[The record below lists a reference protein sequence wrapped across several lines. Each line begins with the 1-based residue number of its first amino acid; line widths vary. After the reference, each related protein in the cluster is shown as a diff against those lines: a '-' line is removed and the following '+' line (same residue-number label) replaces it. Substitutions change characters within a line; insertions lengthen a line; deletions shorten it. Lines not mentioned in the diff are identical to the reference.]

1 MELALLL
8 LALKPN
14 CIIIFFS
21 VGLGLKV
28 AQVCASLNKTNQ
40 GPIKN
45 YSLLDNIQHRINSK
59 EVDVISKLP

>member
-8 LALKPN
+8 PAPKPSRV
-14 CIIIFFS
+14 IFFS

-45 YSLLDNIQHRINSK
+45 YSLLDNIQHGINSK
-59 EVDVISKLP
+59 EADVILKLL

>member
-8 LALKPN
+8 LALKPSR
-14 CIIIFFS
+14 IIFFS

-28 AQVCASLNKTNQ
+28 AQVCASLNKTNR

-45 YSLLDNIQHRINSK
+45 YSLLDNIQHGINSK
-59 EVDVISKLP
+59 GADVIQKLP

>member
-8 LALKPN
+8 LALKPS
-14 CIIIFFS
+14 CIIFFS
-21 VGLGLKV
+21 VGLGLNV

-59 EVDVISKLP
+59 EADVISALP